1 MEADRWKQVDRLLQ
15 LALEHPPAERGEFLR
30 RACGEDAELEREVR
44 SLLTSQERAGSF
56 LESPAI
62 QLAAQALAGEQD
74 TQSADLPIGPTLRRT
89 ADSFLG
95 RIVSNYRMEE
105 RLSAGG
111 MGVLYRAMCLVHQAA
126 LTAVICAV
134 GTTALAQ
141 TTPGQPERPQETPAG
156 TTATTSLPAVA
167 QLSPAHEIKLAEN
180 TWFRFGAQVQL
191 WFKAAQDRIQQS
203 DGSDGSYA
211 YDFYCRRC
219 RFFAGGSVVK
229 DVFFFLLFES
239 SNTGKGDPATGVKNS
254 AVPQLLDAV
263 GQVKFTQWLWLSG
276 GQILMPLSRNGLQP
290 TTTYVSIDNANVDT
304 TPVLQ
309 TGNRSC
315 ATSGSRST
323 ASLRTIT
330 SNTAWASGKET
341 DRPPCRGY
349 RAPATTGPAL
359 SPWCRPIYGTRKRD
373 PSTAVTPTAPERF
386 SG

>member
-15 LALEHPPAERGEFLR
+15 SALEHPPAERGEFLR

-156 TTATTSLPAVA
+156 TTATTSLPAV
-167 QLSPAHEIKLAEN
+167 
-180 TWFRFGAQVQL
+180 
-191 WFKAAQDRIQQS
+191 
-203 DGSDGSYA
+203 
-211 YDFYCRRC
+211 
-219 RFFAGGSVVK
+219 
-229 DVFFFLLFES
+229 
-239 SNTGKGDPATGVKNS
+239 
-254 AVPQLLDAV
+254 
-263 GQVKFTQWLWLSG
+263 
-276 GQILMPLSRNGLQP
+276 
-290 TTTYVSIDNANVDT
+290 
-304 TPVLQ
+304 
-309 TGNRSC
+309 
-315 ATSGSRST
+315 
-323 ASLRTIT
+323 
-330 SNTAWASGKET
+330 
-341 DRPPCRGY
+341 
-349 RAPATTGPAL
+349 
-359 SPWCRPIYGTRKRD
+359 
-373 PSTAVTPTAPERF
+373 
-386 SG
+386 